1 MAKKED
7 NILFQSIG
15 PIHNDPPI
23 QHENENRGFSSFR
36 QLYPQTTTNNPVAIN
51 IPPIREERSI
61 QPRRIDFD
69 SPTMKLLHSTKLT
82 LLDKAMVAEFD
93 DREDEEVEENIQ
105 EAVNLEYENEQ
116 LRRELYR
123 LQEENRILRQTASDM
138 VNQYNRALGNMQYHF
153 AGQRF
158 INEHYDEFLRWLND
172 HSHDYEVEE
181 PN

>member
-23 QHENENRGFSSFR
+23 QHGNENRGFSSFR
-36 QLYPQTTTNNPVAIN
+36 QLYPQTNTNNPVAVN
-51 IPPIREERSI
+51 IPPVREEHSI

-105 EAVNLEYENEQ
+105 GAVNLEYENEQ

-138 VNQYNRALGNMQYHF
+138 INQYNQALGNMQYHF
-153 AGQRF
+153 LVIFYIIIHFNYSCIYSLYRF
-158 INEHYDEFLRWLND
+158 HKI
-172 HSHDYEVEE
+172 
-181 PN
+181 